1 MLVINSGVKGP
12 FNYDK
17 KNTTRVKVKYRWA
30 TLTQ

>member
-1 MLVINSGVKGP
+1 MLVIKSGVKGA

-17 KNTTRVKVKYRWA
+17 KNTMRVKVKYRWA